1 MDELICFIEYWEESL
16 PFLLIYIK
24 LFVEQVNLEIVG
36 QSSSSQTT
44 EFSSVVD
51 GSMWPSDGVEPVPE
65 TVTVTL
71 TQKPGDGTYLRA
83 SLNQALFISEFY
95 QIQIII
101 IEDRYL
107 INQERLDITLSH
119 YPGDGRNLR
128 AFFLGDCD
136 CMCIPIT
143 VIMDYWW
150 IIRFHRGLFFRGICG
165 NPSPTN

>member
-1 MDELICFIEYWEESL
+1 MDELICFIEYWEESH

-24 LFVEQVNLEIVG
+24 LYVEQVNLEIVG

-71 TQKPGDGTYLRA
+71 TQKPGDGTYLVKPGIVYLRV
-83 SLNQALFISEFY
+83 LSEFY

-101 IEDRYL
+101 IEDS
-107 INQERLDITLSH
+107 IS
-119 YPGDGRNLR
+119 
-128 AFFLGDCD
+128 
-136 CMCIPIT
+136 
-143 VIMDYWW
+143 
-150 IIRFHRGLFFRGICG
+150 
-165 NPSPTN
+165 

>member
-24 LFVEQVNLEIVG
+24 LYVEQVNLEIVG

-71 TQKPGDGTYLRA
+71 TQKPGDGTYLVKPGIVYLRV
-83 SLNQALFISEFY
+83 LSEFY

-101 IEDRYL
+101 IEDS
-107 INQERLDITLSH
+107 IS
-119 YPGDGRNLR
+119 
-128 AFFLGDCD
+128 
-136 CMCIPIT
+136 
-143 VIMDYWW
+143 
-150 IIRFHRGLFFRGICG
+150 
-165 NPSPTN
+165 

>member
-1 MDELICFIEYWEESL
+1 M
-16 PFLLIYIK
+16 
-24 LFVEQVNLEIVG
+24 NLEIVG

-83 SLNQALFISEFY
+83 LLNQALFISEFY

-143 VIMDYWW
+143 VIMDY
-150 IIRFHRGLFFRGICG
+150 
-165 NPSPTN
+165 

>member
-1 MDELICFIEYWEESL
+1 M
-16 PFLLIYIK
+16 
-24 LFVEQVNLEIVG
+24 NLEIVG

-128 AFFLGDCD
+128 AFFS
-136 CMCIPIT
+136 
-143 VIMDYWW
+143 
-150 IIRFHRGLFFRGICG
+150 RGL
-165 NPSPTN
+165 

>member
-1 MDELICFIEYWEESL
+1 M
-16 PFLLIYIK
+16 
-24 LFVEQVNLEIVG
+24 NLEIVG

-71 TQKPGDGTYLRA
+71 TQKPGDGTYLVKPGIVYLRV
-83 SLNQALFISEFY
+83 LSEFY

-128 AFFLGDCD
+128 AFF
-136 CMCIPIT
+136 
-143 VIMDYWW
+143 
-150 IIRFHRGLFFRGICG
+150 FRGL
-165 NPSPTN
+165 